1 MFRSRGFPA
10 GRQVSKEG
18 KMNLLGD
25 DEEEDEEEEQ
35 HQ

>member
-10 GRQVSKEG
+10 GSQVSKEG
-18 KMNLLGD
+18 KMNLLE
-25 DEEEDEEEEQ
+25 DEEEDEEEQQ

>member
-18 KMNLLGD
+18 KMYLLE
-25 DEEEDEEEEQ
+25 DEEEDEEQQQ

>member
-18 KMNLLGD
+18 EMNLLE
-25 DEEEDEEEEQ
+25 DEEEDEEEQQ

>member
-10 GRQVSKEG
+10 GRQGSKEG
-18 KMNLLGD
+18 KMNLLE
-25 DEEEDEEEEQ
+25 DEEEDEEEQ